1 MIELKNQNSV
11 FKVNTMSKGNYNYW
25 ISSDN
30 TFKLVSIADYLCEFE
45 NYQKKNITF
54 EYQAIEGKTYFP
66 LSKLKLSQ
74 TGEESNT
81 ILVKL
86 VNPKD

>member
-1 MIELKNQNSV
+1 VVTLNSDISSKMIELKNQNSV

-30 TFKLVSIADYLCEFE
+30 PFKLVSISDYLCEFE

-54 EYQAIEGKTYFP
+54 EYPPIEARTYFP

-74 TGEESNT
+74 NGE
-81 ILVKL
+81 
-86 VNPKD
+86 